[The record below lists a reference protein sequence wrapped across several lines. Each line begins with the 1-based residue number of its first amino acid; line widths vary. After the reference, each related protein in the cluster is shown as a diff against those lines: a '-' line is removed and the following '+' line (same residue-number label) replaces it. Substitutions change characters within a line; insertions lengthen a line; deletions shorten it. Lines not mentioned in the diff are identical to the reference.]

1 MLTGIQKA
9 ALLLTTLDSATAT
22 ELLKGQ
28 PAEVIQKIAMELAQL
43 DAKGLSGSEQATM
56 ISRTFCTELQ
66 NRGSGTL
73 HVKSFVSSLLQNSSG
88 KEKASDIQS
97 RLEKAVREKDPF
109 IYISNAPAEQ
119 IAAAVGTEPAQAIA
133 LVLSALPPKLST
145 DVLAKLDEKLSTQV
159 IWRMTIPQDVSIKT
173 LRRIGEIVCNRLM
186 EMNSEQQAPVI
197 KENAGKETLRKVALV
212 LSGLQKD
219 RRDNLLGQIRNRDEN
234 TANTVKALMVTW
246 EDIVKIDD
254 KCLQGL
260 LRKVEAGVLAK
271 ALFGAEQAITQKI
284 RSNISERLSQMIDD
298 ELSLIGEPRKKDV
311 QAAREEVAKPL
322 REANEAGELLFIE
335 EEE

>member
-9 ALLLTTLDSATAT
+9 AMLLTTLDPATAT

-28 PAEVIQKIAMELAQL
+28 PADTVQKIAMELAQM
-43 DAKGLSGSEQATM
+43 DAKGITGSEQATA
-56 ISRTFCTELQ
+56 IGRTFCTELQ
-66 NRGSGTL
+66 NRGGSSL
-73 HVKSFVSSLLQNSSG
+73 HVKSFVNSLLQGSGG
-88 KEKASDIQS
+88 KEKASELQS

-109 IYISNAPAEQ
+109 IFIANAPAEQ
-119 IAAAVGTEPAQAIA
+119 IATAVGSEPAQAIA
-133 LVLSALPPKLST
+133 LVLSALPPKLGT
-145 DVLAKLDEKLSTQV
+145 DVLAKLDEQLSTQV
-159 IWRMTIPQDVSIKT
+159 VWRMTLPQDVSIKT
-173 LRRIGEIVCNRLM
+173 LRRIGEIVCNRIM
-186 EMNSEQQAPVI
+186 EMNSERQAPVV
-197 KENAGKETLRKVALV
+197 KDNANKETLRRVALV

-219 RRDNLLGQIRNRDEN
+219 RRDNLLQQIRTRNEA
-234 TANTVKALMVTW
+234 TANDVKSLMVTW
-246 EDIVKIDD
+246 EDISKIDD

-260 LRKVEAGVLAK
+260 LRKIEAGVMAK
-271 ALFGAEQAITQKI
+271 ALFGAEPLITQKV

-311 QAAREEVAKPL
+311 LAAREEVAKPL

>member
-9 ALLLTTLDSATAT
+9 AMLLTTLDPATAS

-28 PAEVIQKIAMELAQL
+28 PADMVQRIAMELAQL
-43 DAKGLSGSEQATM
+43 DAKGLTGSEQAAM
-56 ISRTFCTELQ
+56 IGRTFCTELQ
-66 NRGSGTL
+66 NRGGSSL
-73 HVKSFVSSLLQNSSG
+73 HVKSFVSSLLQGSAG
-88 KEKASDIQS
+88 KEKASELQS

-109 IYISNAPAEQ
+109 IFIANAPAEQ
-119 IAAAVGTEPAQAIA
+119 IAAAVGSEPAQAIA

-145 DVLAKLDEKLSTQV
+145 DVLSKLDEQLSTQV
-159 IWRMTIPQDVSIKT
+159 IWRMTLPQDVSIKT
-173 LRRIGEIVCNRLM
+173 LRRIGEIVCNRIM
-186 EMNSEQQAPVI
+186 EMNSEQQAPVV
-197 KENAGKETLRKVALV
+197 KDHANKETLRRVALV

-219 RRDNLLGQIRNRDEN
+219 RRDNLLQQIRSRNET
-234 TANTVKALMVTW
+234 TANDVKSLMVTW
-246 EDIVKIDD
+246 EDIPKIDD

-260 LRKVEAGVLAK
+260 LRKIEAGIMAR
-271 ALFGAEQAITQKI
+271 ALFGAELIIAQKI

-311 QAAREEVAKPL
+311 LAAREEVAKPL

>member
-9 ALLLTTLDSATAT
+9 ALLLTTLDPATAT

-28 PAEVIQKIAMELAQL
+28 PADVVQKIAMELAQL
-43 DAKGLSGSEQATM
+43 DAKGLCGSEQATM

-66 NRGSGTL
+66 HRGGGSL
-73 HVKSFVSSLLQNSSG
+73 HVKSFISNLLQSTSG
-88 KEKASDIQS
+88 KEKVSDIQS

-109 IYISNAPAEQ
+109 IYIANSPAEQ

-145 DVLAKLDEKLSTQV
+145 EVLAKLDESLSTQV
-159 IWRMTIPQDVSIKT
+159 IWRMTLPQEVSIKT

-186 EMNSEQQAPVI
+186 EMNSEQQVPVI
-197 KENAGKETLRKVALV
+197 KENASKETLRRVALV
-212 LSGLQKD
+212 LSGLPKD
-219 RRDNLLGQIRNRDEN
+219 RRDSLLEQIRKRDEA

-260 LRKVEAGVLAK
+260 LRKVEAGILAK
-271 ALFGAEQAITQKI
+271 ALFGADEAIAKKI

-322 REANEAGELLFIE
+322 REANESGDLLFIE